1 MDPIW
6 LHRRRRRRITVTPDF
21 HIPDSPTIIPSTM
34 SLESGQT
41 LAHYRIDHKLGQG
54 GMGEVWAATDTR
66 LHRAAAIKALPASVA
81 GDPERLARFKREAQV
96 LAALSHPNIAAIYG
110 LEEIDGASYLA
121 MELVEGED
129 LSARIDRGPVPVD
142 DAIDIALQVAA
153 ALEEAHDK
161 GIVHRDLKP
170 ANIKI
175 TPDGKA
181 KVLDFGLAKAIEGVQ
196 GDGSGLRQQDP
207 SPLSLTM
214 TSPAMTQMG
223 MILGTA
229 AYMSPE
235 QARGRPVDKRADIW
249 AFGVVLFE
257 MLTGRRLFEGADV
270 SVTMA
275 SVIKDAPDWSALP
288 PDLAA
293 PVRRV
298 LRRCLEKDPRR
309 RLSSIG
315 DARLDLEERD
325 EAEPA
330 RAAAPGPAPSGSLV
344 RLAGMALAVALATAA
359 LTLWLSGAF
368 SPADAPLERVTVLGP
383 PDQPIFRDAA
393 NVAISP
399 DGRYVA
405 FLTGQTETDTRLWI
419 RALDDLTGTAVD
431 GPAGAELPFWSP
443 DSRTVAYFADGK
455 LLTVA
460 ATGGRPQVLADA
472 PAGRGGSW
480 SRDGVIVFAATA
492 SGPLSRV
499 SANGGAVTEVTQL
512 DAANGETGHRFPS
525 FLPDGRHF
533 LYASLPGPPGRIAMY
548 LGALDSPDRTRIL
561 EAESTPIYADPGYLI
576 YSRRGAMVAH
586 PFDASTLKLGGE
598 AVPLGDTPGEVNV
611 QYSAG
616 YAASATRTGALAYLS
631 ASQQQSRLA
640 WIDRTG
646 REIDSVEVPL
656 GPYLEVALSPD
667 GRMAVATRIEPPASS
682 LWWVNLERGGLSPL
696 TDAPGWS
703 AWPTW
708 SPDGRRVAF
717 GNDQGGPADLYAR
730 TVGAPEDDV
739 LFQSQDLFKVPRS
752 WSDDDHLVFTIL
764 SPETEEDLWTM
775 PADGSAEPQLFV
787 KTPRSDPFGRISPD
801 GRWMA
806 YLSAE
811 SGQLEVYVQPFPG
824 PGAAHRITTGGTS
837 DHGLWWGPENRQ
849 LLILDASNQ
858 LLLVDLTTSPAFSA
872 SAPRVV
878 GRIPFTVTSRAIDA
892 TRDLTRLLAIVP
904 EPGSGSR
911 SLTIVRNWLQAVR

>member
-1 MDPIW
+1 
-6 LHRRRRRRITVTPDF
+6 
-21 HIPDSPTIIPSTM
+21 M
-34 SLESGQT
+34 SLEAGT
-41 LAHYRIDHKLGQG
+41 RLGPYEISSLIGAG
-54 GMGEVWAATDTR
+54 GMGEVWSATDTR

-81 GDPERLARFKREAQV
+81 DDPERLARFKREAQV

-110 LEEIDGASYLA
+110 LEESDGASYLA
-121 MELVEGED
+121 MELVDGDD
-129 LSARIDRGPVPVD
+129 LSARIERGPLPVD
-142 DAIDIALQVAA
+142 EAVEIALQIAA
-153 ALEEAHDK
+153 GLEEAHEK

-170 ANIKI
+170 ANIKV
-175 TPDGKA
+175 TPDRKV
-181 KVLDFGLAKAIEGVQ
+181 KVLDFGLAKAM
-196 GDGSGLRQQDP
+196 DP
-207 SPLSLTM
+207 EPSDPRTLGPSDRALTM

-229 AYMSPE
+229 AYMAPE

-270 SVTMA
+270 SVTLA
-275 SVIKDAPDWSALP
+275 SVIKDTPDWNALP
-288 PDLAA
+288 ADLPA

-298 LRRCLEKDPRR
+298 LRRCLEKDPKR

-325 EAEPA
+325 DPD
-330 RAAAPGPAPSGSLV
+330 AAHGVATPPPLSHSAG
-344 RLAGMALAVALATAA
+344 RLAGTALVAALITAV

-368 SPADAPLERVTVLGP
+368 ATADAPIERVTVLGP
-383 PDQPIFRDAA
+383 TDQPIFRDAA

-399 DGRYVA
+399 DGRNIA
-405 FLTGQTETDTRLWI
+405 FLTGQTDTDTRLWI
-419 RALDDLTGTAVD
+419 RALDDLTANAVD
-431 GPAGAELPFWSP
+431 GPAGAQLPFWSP
-443 DSRTVAYFADGK
+443 DSRTVAYFAEGK

-472 PAGRGGSW
+472 PDGRGGSW
-480 SRDGVIVFAATA
+480 SRDGVIVFAATP

-499 SANGGAVTEVTQL
+499 SANGGAVTAATAL
-512 DAANGETGHRFPS
+512 DAASGETGHRFPS

-561 EAESTPIYADPGYLI
+561 EAESTPTYAEPGYLI
-576 YSRRGAMVAH
+576 YSRRGVMVAH
-586 PFDASTLKLGGE
+586 PFDASALTLGGE
-598 AVPLGDTPGEVNV
+598 AIPLGDTPGEVNV

-616 YAASATRTGALAYLS
+616 YAASATRTGAIAYLS

-640 WIDRTG
+640 WIDQSG
-646 REIDSVEVPL
+646 REIDTVDVPL

-667 GRMAVATRIEPPASS
+667 GRMAVVTRIEPPAAS

-696 TDAPGWS
+696 TDAPGWT

-717 GNDQGGPADLYAR
+717 ANDQGGPMDLYVR
-730 TVGAPEDDV
+730 TVGASQDDV
-739 LFQSQDLFKVPRS
+739 LFQSPNLFKVPTS

-775 PADGSAEPQLFV
+775 PADGSVEPQLAV
-787 KTPRSDPFGRISPD
+787 ETSRSDVFGRISPD

-806 YLSAE
+806 FLSGE
-811 SGQLEVYVQPFPG
+811 SGQLEAYVQSFPE
-824 PGAAHRITTGGTS
+824 PGATHRVTTGGTS
-837 DHGLWWGPENRQ
+837 DHGLWWGPDSRQ

-858 LLLVDLTTSPAFSA
+858 LLLVDLDTSPGFSA

-878 GRIPFTVTSRAIDA
+878 GRIPFTVTSRAVDA
-892 TRDLTRLLAIVP
+892 SRDLTRLLAIVP

-911 SLTIVRNWLQAVR
+911 SLTIVRNWQQAVR